1 MKTLFALFVFCSTGI
16 ACASD
21 GVRCSWEGVAQKYS
35 VNHFLLY
42 SIAKTESN
50 LNPVAIG
57 RNSNGS
63 YDIGLMQINSSWL
76 PKLRQYGITEEH
88 LLDPCVSREVGAW
101 ILRDNMSRLGNSW
114 DAVGAYNA
122 RNKDKRLVY
131 AKKILHNLPP
141 QAFLSDG
148 TR

>member
-88 LLDPCVSREVGAW
+88 LLDPCVSLVSFPRFFVCQKATGFM
-101 ILRDNMSRLGNSW
+101 LPVFPV
-114 DAVGAYNA
+114 AV
-122 RNKDKRLVY
+122 DS
-131 AKKILHNLPP
+131 IH
-141 QAFLSDG
+141 
-148 TR
+148 